1 MSYYCNPLNV
11 NYRYQFTKDALT
23 GEYKTAREAA
33 DLIKRRKAEAEA
45 RGIVYISSEER
56 AAMEQEEQDRKAEEK
71 RIEELHERCRKK
83 GLNFDEE
90 EAKYQKKLADKKAKE
105 EAKRKKKE
113 SRKKES
119 RKKKDRNL

>member
-1 MSYYCNPLNV
+1 MQQRV
-11 NYRYQFTKDALT
+11 RDF
-23 GEYKTAREAA
+23 
-33 DLIKRRKAEAEA
+33 IKRRKAEAEA
-45 RGIVYISSEER
+45 RGIVISSEER
-56 AAMEQEEQDRKAEEK
+56 AAMEQEEQGRKAEEK

-113 SRKKES
+113 SRKK
-119 RKKKDRNL
+119 KDRNL

>member
-1 MSYYCNPLNV
+1 M
-11 NYRYQFTKDALT
+11 RFTQSSSCRSAIMQQRVRDF
-23 GEYKTAREAA
+23 
-33 DLIKRRKAEAEA
+33 IKRRKAEAEA

-113 SRKKES
+113 SRKKKAE
-119 RKKKDRNL
+119 KKKAEKRKTEIFE

>member
-1 MSYYCNPLNV
+1 MQQRV
-11 NYRYQFTKDALT
+11 RDF
-23 GEYKTAREAA
+23 
-33 DLIKRRKAEAEA
+33 IKRRKAEAEA
-45 RGIVYISSEER
+45 RGIVY
-56 AAMEQEEQDRKAEEK
+56 
-71 RIEELHERCRKK
+71 
-83 GLNFDEE
+83 FDEE